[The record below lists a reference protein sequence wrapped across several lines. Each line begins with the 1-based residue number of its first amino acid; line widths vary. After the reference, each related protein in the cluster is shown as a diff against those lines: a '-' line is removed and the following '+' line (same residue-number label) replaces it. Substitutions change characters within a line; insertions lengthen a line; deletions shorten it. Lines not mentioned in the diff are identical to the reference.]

1 MLQIDDYTTKPRDVK
16 AVRITAENMAEA
28 AEWCNGTVMG
38 EGDSAYISLKV
49 HRPLNKRQSEGH
61 IGDWLVLQGKNFKVF
76 LPDPFRN
83 GFDKKNMTIQNTPLD
98 LPYAPGSV
106 TESSPIFEQTMK
118 ENLVGLPKE
127 VLPVSVYGPVPE
139 QYAPIPIDDEVQPH
153 KRIAN
158 APRAG
163 VRYDLTD
170 IDDIPPM
177 EDRIEKSEFFKQS

>member
-28 AEWCNGTVMG
+28 AEWCNGTVVG

-76 LPDPFRN
+76 LPDPFLF
-83 GFDKKNMTIQNTPLD
+83 GFDKKKNVTIQNTPLD

-106 TESSPIFEQTMK
+106 TESSPIFEQTVR
-118 ENLVGLPKE
+118 ENNLVGLPKE
-127 VLPVSVYGPVPE
+127 VPVAQCEEPRRPSPHDLAVPR
-139 QYAPIPIDDEVQPH
+139 P
-153 KRIAN
+153 
-158 APRAG
+158 G
-163 VRYDLTD
+163 VRYDLTN

-177 EDRIEKSEFFKQS
+177 EERIEKSEFFKQS